1 MELAAQGL
9 SRIVRSGRRVPDRQ
23 EAPFVVIAQEAERG
37 DVEVQGR
44 CSLHIQSHPGDGDRT
59 KEVPVRESEHPAAC
73 SRGKVDELRCSR
85 VDLRRCLAAGASIL
99 IQLPIGP
106 RFANRL
112 GGHTLVFAVIHL
124 AQERRQLRL
133 GESCELGGAPGPL
146 QRAREHG
153 AELELLEAA
162 AQVRRLL
169 FTLRCQRQVRLASV
183 PSVEAPLGLAV
194 AREIELDAQAGLPI
208 ISGLPE
214 RNERLAL
221 SITAPARTRWPG
233 RTQTNPTEA
242 CPPCS
247 FSASLTADSTRLAA

>member
-1 MELAAQGL
+1 M
-9 SRIVRSGRRVPDRQ
+9 RSGRRVPHRQ
-23 EAPFVVIAQEAERG
+23 EPTALVVAQKAERG
-37 DVEVQGR
+37 DVEVQRR
-44 CSLHIQSHPGDGDRT
+44 CSLDVQPDPGHGDCA
-59 KEVPVRESEHPAAC
+59 KKVAVREGQHSAAC
-73 SRGKVDELRCSR
+73 CRGQVDEFHRSR
-85 VDLRRCLAAGASIL
+85 VDLRRRLAAWASVPV
-99 IQLPIGP
+99 QLPIRS

-112 GGHTLVFAVIHL
+112 GGHAFVRPVVDL

-133 GESCELGGAPGPL
+133 REPGQLSGAPGPL
-146 QRAREHG
+146 ERAGEHSI
-153 AELELLEAA
+153 EVDVPQPA

-169 FTLRCQRQVRLASV
+169 LTLSRQRKIGLASV

-233 RTQTNPTEA
+233 RTHTNPTEA
-242 CPPCS
+242 
-247 FSASLTADSTRLAA
+247 